1 MVTGRGIMFICN
13 ADLLNL
19 LLWLQQMKSLE
30 TYFEL
35 NIGSAKFRFPFPL
48 GVIYLNNKD
57 MH

>member
-1 MVTGRGIMFICN
+1 MFICN

-35 NIGSAKFRFPFPL
+35 NIGSAKFRFHFPV

>member
-1 MVTGRGIMFICN
+1 MFICN